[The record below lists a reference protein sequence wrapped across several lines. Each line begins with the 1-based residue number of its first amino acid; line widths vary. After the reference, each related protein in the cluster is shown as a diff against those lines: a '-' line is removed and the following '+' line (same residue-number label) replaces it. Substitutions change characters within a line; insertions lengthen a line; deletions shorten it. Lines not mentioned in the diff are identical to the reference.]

1 MKRTKDQ
8 NKLVRIAA
16 ILVIAAAEARAEEI
30 RSERIQTRRI
40 VVSIPG
46 RKLVLLE
53 GDRIVKV
60 YDIAVGKPS
69 TPSPHGEFKIISH
82 VSNPTWYGPGQTVA
96 PGPRNPIGTRWL
108 GLNAKGYGIHG
119 TNEPGSIGKAASHG
133 CIRMRN
139 CDVEELFAM
148 VGVGVTVEL
157 LAEEIPQTF
166 PADPADN
173 AARSGA
179 GLGN

>member
-1 MKRTKDQ
+1 MKRTKDE

-53 GDRIVKV
+53 GDRTIKV
-60 YDIAVGKPS
+60 YDVAVGKPS

-82 VSNPTWYGPGQTVA
+82 VSNPTWYGPSR
-96 PGPRNPIGTRWL
+96 PLHLDRGTR
-108 GLNAKGYGIHG
+108 
-119 TNEPGSIGKAASHG
+119 S
-133 CIRMRN
+133 
-139 CDVEELFAM
+139 
-148 VGVGVTVEL
+148 
-157 LAEEIPQTF
+157 
-166 PADPADN
+166 
-173 AARSGA
+173 ARA
-179 GLGN
+179 GLDSA